1 MDSGGSGSC
10 PMVKSGSLM
19 VPLGLFNDVFK
30 KYGMIFKRL
39 NEKNVVRNGRNQ
51 FQGNIL
57 AFDAEENYE
66 TYVKT
71 VCHRAGF

>member
-1 MDSGGSGSC
+1 
-10 PMVKSGSLM
+10 
-19 VPLGLFNDVFK
+19 
-30 KYGMIFKRL
+30 MIFDRWT
-39 NEKNVVRNGRNQ
+39 EKNVLGRGRNQ

-71 VCHRAGF
+71 VCHRAEFFTQKLRNMKRVISSRSICSAERQL